1 MARVAAQEILRG
13 SQKPA
18 VGALPSKE
26 VSLWL
31 CAPKLFFRLVRAGQ
45 KVPSGTTCTVGRDMK
60 ALIRS
65 YSGTLE
71 RLLIILVLSISANAQ
86 QTQQADTTRLHA
98 YDMNRESF
106 LLGTV
111 VKFESSSS
119 TPPIGAHVILQTPSG
134 QVDVHLGNVRI
145 LQAGHLEL
153 NPGDNVRIVGEPLAL
168 GDKTYFAAR
177 IVQKGAQA
185 VAVRNAKGYLLTS
198 ASTLTPDQKQ
208 ALRGV
213 R

>member
-31 CAPKLFFRLVRAGQ
+31 GAPKLFVRLVRAGQ

-153 NPGDNVRIVGEPLAL
+153 NPGDNVRIVGEPLA
-168 GDKTYFAAR
+168 
-177 IVQKGAQA
+177 
-185 VAVRNAKGYLLTS
+185 S
-198 ASTLTPDQKQ
+198 TPDDRPGEF
-208 ALRGV
+208 LRCRDERPLGPMASEESHA
-213 R
+213 RR

>member
-1 MARVAAQEILRG
+1 
-13 SQKPA
+13 
-18 VGALPSKE
+18 
-26 VSLWL
+26 
-31 CAPKLFFRLVRAGQ
+31 
-45 KVPSGTTCTVGRDMK
+45 MK

-65 YSGTLE
+65 HSGTLG
-71 RLLIILVLSISANAQ
+71 LLITLAFCISAKAQ
-86 QTQQADTTRLHA
+86 QTTQPDVQRLHA
-98 YDMNRESF
+98 YDMNRENS

-119 TPPIGAHVILQTPSG
+119 TPPIGAHVILQTSSG
-134 QVDVHLGNVRI
+134 QVDVHLGNARV

-168 GDKTYFAAR
+168 GDGTYFAAR
-177 IVQKGAQA
+177 IVQKGIQA
-185 VAVRNAKGYLLTS
+185 VAVRNAKGYLLTP
-198 ASTLTPDQKQ
+198 ASTLTADQKQ

>member
-1 MARVAAQEILRG
+1 M
-13 SQKPA
+13 
-18 VGALPSKE
+18 
-26 VSLWL
+26 
-31 CAPKLFFRLVRAGQ
+31 
-45 KVPSGTTCTVGRDMK
+45 GRDMK

-168 GDKTYFAAR
+168 GDNTYFAAR

>member
-1 MARVAAQEILRG
+1 MGHLH
-13 SQKPA
+13 
-18 VGALPSKE
+18 
-26 VSLWL
+26 
-31 CAPKLFFRLVRAGQ
+31 
-45 KVPSGTTCTVGRDMK
+45 VGRDMK

-65 YSGTLE
+65 CSGTLA
-71 RLLIILVLSISANAQ
+71 LPIILLFSISANAQ
-86 QTQQADTTRLHA
+86 QTQQADTQRLHA

-119 TPPIGAHVILQTPSG
+119 ASPIGAHVILQTPSG
-134 QVDVHLGNVRI
+134 QVDVHLGNAKV

-168 GDKTYFAAR
+168 GDSTYFAAR
-177 IVQKGAQA
+177 IVQKGGQA
-185 VAVRNAKGYLLTS
+185 VTVRNAKGYVLTP

>member
-111 VKFESSSS
+111 VRFESSSS
-119 TPPIGAHVILQTPSG
+119 TPPIGAHVILQTQSG

-168 GDKTYFAAR
+168 GDNTYFAAR

>member
-1 MARVAAQEILRG
+1 MGHLH
-13 SQKPA
+13 
-18 VGALPSKE
+18 
-26 VSLWL
+26 
-31 CAPKLFFRLVRAGQ
+31 
-45 KVPSGTTCTVGRDMK
+45 VGRDMK

-65 YSGTLE
+65 CSGTLG
-71 RLLIILVLSISANAQ
+71 LLITLAFCISANAQ
-86 QTQQADTTRLHA
+86 QTAQPEAQRLHA

-134 QVDVHLGNVRI
+134 QVDVHLGNAKV

-168 GDKTYFAAR
+168 GDSTYFAAR

-185 VAVRNAKGYLLTS
+185 VAMRNAKGYVLTP
-198 ASTLTPDQKQ
+198 ASTLTPDHKQ

>member
-1 MARVAAQEILRG
+1 
-13 SQKPA
+13 
-18 VGALPSKE
+18 
-26 VSLWL
+26 
-31 CAPKLFFRLVRAGQ
+31 
-45 KVPSGTTCTVGRDMK
+45 MK
-60 ALIRS
+60 APIRS
-65 YSGTLE
+65 FSGTLAF
-71 RLLIILVLSISANAQ
+71 LITLVFCISTSAQ
-86 QTQQADTTRLHA
+86 QTRQPEAGQLHA
-98 YDMNRESF
+98 YDLNRESF

-111 VKFESSSS
+111 VKFESASS
-119 TPPIGAHVILQTPSG
+119 TPPIGAHVILQTSSG
-134 QVDVHLGNVRI
+134 QVDVHLGNGKV

-168 GDKTYFAAR
+168 GDSTYFAAR

-198 ASTLTPDQKQ
+198 ASTLTADPKQ

>member
-134 QVDVHLGNVRI
+134 QVDVHLGNAKV

-153 NPGDNVRIVGEPLAL
+153 NAGDNVRIVGEPLAL
-168 GDKTYFAAR
+168 GDNTYFAAR